1 MHRRLPPLL
10 VTFVLAILM
19 WGAARVW
26 PRLSFDLPAAHMLAA
41 TIALAGVAV
50 CALGVASFRRS
61 QTTVDPRRPAKA
73 SALVA
78 SGVYRLSRNP
88 MYLGFL
94 LLLVAWGVY
103 LSHVPSLLLV
113 PPAMALYLNR
123 FQIPLEEQA
132 LESRFGDEYRAY
144 KQQVRRWL

>member
-10 VTFVLAILM
+10 LTLMLAVLM
-19 WGAARVW
+19 WAAARTW
-26 PRLSFDLPAAHMLAA
+26 PRLSFDLPVARMLAA
-41 TIALAGVAV
+41 ALALAGAAI
-50 CALGVASFRRS
+50 CGLAVASFGRAR
-61 QTTVDPRRPAKA
+61 TTVNPTRPAET

-94 LLLVAWGVY
+94 LLLLAWGVY
-103 LSHVPSLLLV
+103 LSHVPALLLA
-113 PPAMALYLNR
+113 PPALVVYLNR

-144 KQQVRRWL
+144 KQKVRRWL